1 MNRVLV
7 LMRKEASV
15 LFGSPIAY
23 GVLFMVALVTAIT
36 FFEHLRLYNQI
47 LFIFASNTMG
57 GFESDTIPTHVNL
70 IDTVFNPVMEQ
81 LGVLLIIPLPLVTMR
96 VFAEERERG
105 TDELL
110 LTSGLSANQIILAKY
125 LVTYGFVVLMMA
137 TSFVY
142 PATAI
147 EQGGIGME
155 HLASVFLGLSL
166 LAIGITSLGLICS
179 SFTSSQ
185 IVAAAST
192 VALSFLF
199 YDFGWTHAFVSEPV
213 AIFLDA
219 ISLHER
225 FAHMSEGLVFVSDLV
240 YFLALAALS
249 GVATRLS
256 LELRRVGG

>member
-1 MNRVLV
+1 MTRVLA
-7 LMRKEASV
+7 LIRKECAV

-23 GVLFMVALVTAIT
+23 GVLFMVTLVTAIT

-47 LFIFASNTMG
+47 LFLFASNTMG

-81 LGVLLIIPLPLVTMR
+81 LGVLLIIPIPLVTMR
-96 VFAEERERG
+96 VFAEERATG
-105 TDELL
+105 TEELL
-110 LTSGLSANQIILAKY
+110 LTSGLTPAQIIFSKY
-125 LVTYGFVVLMMA
+125 SVTLGFVFVMMA
-137 TSFVY
+137 ASFVY

-147 EQGGIGME
+147 EQGGLGAK

-166 LAIGITSLGLICS
+166 LGMGIAAIGLVCS
-179 SFTSSQ
+179 AITSSQ

-192 VALSFLF
+192 VAVTFIL

-225 FAHMSEGLVFVSDLV
+225 FTHMAEGLIFLSDLA
-240 YFLALAALS
+240 YFLAVVLISAAL
-249 GVATRLS
+249 TRLS
-256 LELRRVGG
+256 IELRRVGA